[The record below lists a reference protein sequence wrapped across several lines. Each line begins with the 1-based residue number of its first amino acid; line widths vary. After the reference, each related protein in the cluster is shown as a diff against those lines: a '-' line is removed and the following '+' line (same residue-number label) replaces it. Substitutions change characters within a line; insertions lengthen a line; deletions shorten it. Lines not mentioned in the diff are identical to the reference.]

1 MNNDRLY
8 RESLNL
14 FPGGVNSP
22 VRAFKAVGGTPK
34 FFKKAQ
40 GAWFTDE
47 EDHRYLD
54 LCMSWGPLILG
65 HAHPDVINAVTE
77 ALSEGFTFGAPS
89 RRENALAKKIKSM
102 VPFVEKMRF
111 VSSGTEAV
119 MSAIRVSRGFTGRSK
134 ILKFEGCY
142 HGHSD
147 ALLVKAGSGLATF
160 GEPSSAGVPKE
171 VSYLTSVLPLD
182 NIEALES
189 FFTLHG
195 SELAAAIIEPMP
207 ANNGLLLQDLRF
219 LKRLRELCTKY
230 QSVLI
235 FDEVISG
242 FRVSPSGASGL
253 YKIYPDIVTY
263 GKIIGGGMPV
273 GLYGGR
279 SDIMSCV
286 SPDGPVYQA
295 GTLSGNPIAMT
306 AGLATLELL
315 DETLYATLQKRGAQW
330 SKIYELI
337 PGCRCPHVGSILWPI
352 FQPRVKQSSEIQE
365 SSITSF
371 NKLHQGLLSHGVYL
385 PPSGY
390 EVTFLSLAHQEPEL
404 SFFQDQIKKII
415 TLQGN

>member
-8 RESLNL
+8 DEAKNF

-22 VRAFKAVGGTPK
+22 VRAFKSVGGVPK
-34 FFKKAQ
+34 FFKKAE
-40 GAWFTDE
+40 GAWFIDE
-47 EDHRYLD
+47 ENQKYLD

-65 HAHPDVINAVTE
+65 HAHPEVINAVSS
-77 ALSEGFTFGAPS
+77 ALKEGLTFGAPS
-89 RRENALAKKIKSM
+89 RRENALARRIKSM
-102 VPFVEKMRF
+102 VPFLEKMRF

-119 MSAIRVSRGFTGRSK
+119 MSAIRVSRGFTGRSRL
-134 ILKFEGCY
+134 LKFDGCY

-147 ALLVKAGSGLATF
+147 SVLVKAGSGLATF
-160 GEPSSAGVPKE
+160 GEPTSAGVPRE
-171 VSYLTSVLPLD
+171 SSHLTSVLPLD

-189 FFTLHG
+189 FFSVHG
-195 SELAAAIIEPMP
+195 SELAAAIIEPIP

-219 LKRLRELCTKY
+219 LRRLRELCTKY
-230 QSVLI
+230 ETVLI
-235 FDEVISG
+235 FDEVITG

-253 YKIYPDIVTY
+253 YKIYPDLVTY

-315 DETLYATLQKRGAQW
+315 DDSLYSVLQKRGAQW
-330 SKIYELI
+330 SKIFELI
-337 PGCRCPHVGSILWPI
+337 PGCRCPHVGSILWPM
-352 FQPRVKQSSEIQE
+352 FQSRVKQSCEIQE

-371 NKLHQGLLSHGVYL
+371 NKLHQRLLALGVYL

-390 EVTFLSLAHQEPEL
+390 EVTFLSLAHDEHEL
-404 SFFQDQIKKII
+404 SFFQDQMAKINTI
-415 TLQGN
+415 QGN

>member
-1 MNNDRLY
+1 MNNDLLFQEAKSY
-8 RESLNL
+8 

-22 VRAFKAVGGTPK
+22 VRAFKAVGGIPK
-34 FFKKAQ
+34 FFKNAQ
-40 GAWFTDE
+40 GAWFSDE
-47 EDHRYLD
+47 EDQKYLD

-65 HAHPDVINAVTE
+65 HAHPHIIKSVTA
-77 ALSEGFTFGAPS
+77 ALSEGLTFGAPS
-89 RRENALAKKIKSM
+89 RRENALARKIKSM
-102 VPFVEKMRF
+102 VPFIEKMRF

-119 MSAIRVSRGFTGRSK
+119 MSAVRVARGFTGRAT

-142 HGHSD
+142 HGHVD
-147 ALLVKAGSGLATF
+147 GLLVKAGSGLATF
-160 GEPSSAGVPKE
+160 GEPTSAGVPRE
-171 VSYLTSVLPLD
+171 ITQLTRVLPLD
-182 NIEALES
+182 DIEALES
-189 FFTLHG
+189 FFITYG
-195 SELAAAIIEPMP
+195 SDLAAAIIEPMP

-242 FRVSPSGASGL
+242 FRVSSSGAAGL
-253 YKIYPDIVTY
+253 YKIYPDLVTF

-279 SDIMSCV
+279 SDIMASV

-295 GTLSGNPIAMT
+295 GTLSGNPIAMA

-315 DETLYATLQKRGAQW
+315 DESAYALLRQRGAEW
-330 SKIYELI
+330 SKVYELI
-337 PGCRCPHVGSILWPI
+337 PGCRCPHVGSILWPL
-352 FQPRVKQSSEIQE
+352 FQSRITRSSDIKD

-371 NKLHQGLLSHGVYL
+371 NKLHRGLLSHGVYL

-390 EVTFLSLAHQEPEL
+390 EVTFLSLAHEEKEL
-404 SFFQDQIKKII
+404 SFFKDQMKKLIAS
-415 TLQGN
+415 